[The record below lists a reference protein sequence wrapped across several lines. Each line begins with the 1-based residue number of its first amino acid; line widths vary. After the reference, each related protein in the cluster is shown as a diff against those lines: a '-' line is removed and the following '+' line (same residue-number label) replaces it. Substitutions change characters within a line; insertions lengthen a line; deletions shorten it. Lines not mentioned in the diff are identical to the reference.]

1 MKTRLSLLLL
11 AATMAAA
18 CDDDIRWE
26 DAADGT
32 PAETTADGMY
42 ILCEGLFN
50 MNNSSLSYYDF
61 ATAAMASFQDPGKA
75 GSDQTSYDYFKMRN
89 GRRLGDTANDLQRYG
104 SKLWCAVNVSS
115 QVEVMDLATGRSL
128 ARIPLFGDDGIARQP
143 RTIAFHGGKA
153 YVCNFDGTV
162 ARIDTATLAVD
173 GITQAGRNPDGIC
186 CAAGKLY
193 VSNSGGLDPQ
203 QPDNTVSVID
213 IASFAET
220 RRITVRENPG
230 AIHADADGNVYLVTR
245 GRYDEAL
252 ADYDC
257 RLHRIDS
264 RTDEVAADYDMPAF
278 DFCISGHRAYLYTY
292 AQGGGDGIAVIDTR
306 TGATLDPSFVKD
318 GTSFVHIYGLAVN
331 PANGDL
337 YVCDAMNY
345 TVNGLVYCFGAD
357 GRRKFTLDAKGINP
371 NSIVFS
377 PRHDLANDGG
387 STDATPANG
396 IGQVFSYDPAPG
408 QFVNQMP
415 LYAEGDDAQAMAR
428 KCLEALQAGSLVS
441 LGGFGGSITMGFL
454 RPVANGEGADFRV
467 LGNAYDGSA
476 EPGIVFVAKDEN
488 GNGLPDDP
496 WHELAGSEYAS
507 PQADPGYAVTY
518 RRPAS
523 TADPVPWTDNRGA
536 QGDIPRTIHAQS
548 YYPLWA
554 EDDEMTLTGTRLP
567 DNGAYDPAAAMWV
580 MAAYAYGYADNHP
593 NTSAASALDIDWA
606 VNADGTPARLDT
618 IHFVRVCTAVNQQIP
633 GLVGELSTEVA
644 GIEVVSRQ

>member
-1 MKTRLSLLLL
+1 MKTRLLPLLL
-11 AATMAAA
+11 AAAVTAA
-18 CDDDIRWE
+18 CDDEIHWE
-26 DAADGT
+26 DASEGT
-32 PAETTADGMY
+32 PAEAAADGMY

-61 ATAAMASFQDPGKA
+61 ATGAMASFQDPDKA
-75 GSDQTSYDYFKMRN
+75 GSDRTSYDYFKMQN

-128 ARIPLFGDDGIARQP
+128 ARIPLFDDSGIARQP
-143 RTIAFHGGKA
+143 RTFAFHGGKA
-153 YVCNFDGTV
+153 YVCCFDGTV
-162 ARIDTATLAVD
+162 ARIDTAALAVD
-173 GITQAGRNPDGIC
+173 GLAQAGRNPDGIC
-186 CAAGKLY
+186 AAAGKLY
-193 VSNSGGLDPQ
+193 VSNSGGLDPNE
-203 QPDNTVSVID
+203 PDNTVSVID
-213 IASFAET
+213 IATFAET

-264 RTDEVAADYDMPAF
+264 QTDEVAADYGLPAI
-278 DFCISGHRAYLYTY
+278 DFCISGHRAYLYAY
-292 AQGGGDGIAVIDTR
+292 AEGGGGGITVIDTR
-306 TGATLDPSFVKD
+306 TGEAIDPSFVKD
-318 GTSFVHIYGLAVN
+318 GTAFVHIYGLAVN
-331 PANGDL
+331 PASGDL

-345 TVNGLVYCFGAD
+345 TVNGLVHCFGAD

-371 NSIVFS
+371 NSIVFA
-377 PRHDLANDGG
+377 PRHNAGQEGG
-387 STDATPANG
+387 DPGAAPANG
-396 IGQVFSYDPAPG
+396 IGQVFSYRPAPG

-428 KCLEALQAGSLVS
+428 KCLEAMQAGGLVS

-496 WHELAGSEYAS
+496 WHELAGSEHAN
-507 PQADPGYAVTY
+507 PQADRDYAVTY

-523 TADPVPWTDNRGA
+523 AAEPVPWADNRGA
-536 QGDIPRTIHAQS
+536 QGEIPRTVHAQS
-548 YYPLWA
+548 YYPLWE
-554 EDDEMTLTGTRLP
+554 EDGEMTLSGTRLP
-567 DNGAYDPAAAMWV
+567 SNGAYDPASAMWV
-580 MAAYAYGYADNHP
+580 MSAYAYGYADNQP
-593 NTSAASALDIDWA
+593 NTSAASALDIGWA
-606 VNADGTPARLDT
+606 VNDDGTPACLDT
-618 IHFVRVCTAVNQQIP
+618 IHFVRVMTAVNQQIP

-644 GIEVVSRQ
+644 GLEALQ